1 MNKLYFFMALL
12 ILLFLSCA
20 SYERN
25 VVLAPLSPELP
36 VSASS
41 SLYIQNQIIPASE
54 YKVVYEFEF
63 ITRSK
68 QPLWNKLPSTQI
80 EIQSQLDEIKTE
92 YGAEAITNLSIELLD
107 VRAGDLYVISMERWL
122 GSFGVLYTGFGL
134 FLATTQGDSFGQ
146 SDALSLAG
154 LAAGT
159 GALWGGSFLH
169 QRLAKA
175 TYIYRIKG
183 EAVILNAE

>member
-1 MNKLYFFMALL
+1 MEKKMNKLYFFMALL

-122 GSFGVLYTGFGL
+122 GSFGVLYTGFG
-134 FLATTQGDSFGQ
+134 DSFGQ